1 MLFAPD
7 SSIRRRACAFGLL
20 LAVAALVFA
29 ACGEP
34 APRTQTDS
42 AAREVA
48 LPGGAIE
55 RIVSLAPNG
64 TEILFAIGAG
74 ERVVGVDDFSNYPP
88 QVADIEK
95 LGSLTPDIE
104 RTVALEPDLVVA
116 ATITSPDVIEKL
128 EAAGIAVWVADSPD
142 VRGVADAIRLL
153 GDAIGQSSQADD
165 VADRLVERIDAV
177 ADAVAG
183 ADRKTRVFH
192 ELDASD
198 PRKPFTIGPG
208 NFVDDLITIAGGQN
222 VFGDAPTA
230 FPQVGFEDILAR
242 DPEVIIL
249 ADGPFGVTPE
259 SVKARTGW
267 EAIDAVANDRMYAI
281 TQELSDQISRP
292 GPRIADALEAVARL
306 IHPELFD

>member
-1 MLFAPD
+1 MFSRLRA
-7 SSIRRRACAFGLL
+7 IHERACALGLF
-20 LAVAALVFA
+20 LAISAFVLV

-34 APRTQTDS
+34 APRAISDS
-42 AAREVA
+42 AGREVA

-74 ERVVGVDDFSNYPP
+74 DRVVGVDDFSNYPP

-95 LGSLTPDIE
+95 VGSLTPDIE
-104 RTVALEPDLVVA
+104 RVIALEPDLVVA
-116 ATITSPDVIEKL
+116 ATITSPNAIEKL

-142 VRGVADAIRLL
+142 VRGVADVIRSL

-177 ADAVAG
+177 TSTVAG
-183 ADRKTRVFH
+183 AEHTPRVFH

-198 PRKPFTIGPG
+198 PQRPFTIGPG

-222 VFGDAPTA
+222 VFDDAPSPW
-230 FPQVGFEDILAR
+230 PQVGFEDVLAR

-259 SVKARTGW
+259 SVKARIGW
-267 EAIDAVANDRMYAI
+267 GSIDAVANDRMYAI
-281 TQELSDQISRP
+281 TQQLSDQMSRP

-306 IHPELFD
+306 LHPELFD